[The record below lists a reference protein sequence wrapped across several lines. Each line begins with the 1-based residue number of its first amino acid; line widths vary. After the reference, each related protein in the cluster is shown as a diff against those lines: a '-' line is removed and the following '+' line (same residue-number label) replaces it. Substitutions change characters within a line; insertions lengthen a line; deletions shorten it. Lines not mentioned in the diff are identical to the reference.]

1 MAREISDDRDC
12 TGGLRTSDKGRGQDP
27 VSVCAGHH
35 PNCGPH
41 GIRDWRLKCNTQGAL
56 AEYVC
61 SMLGQWSWSFTIS
74 QCIGKNTKNH
84 HVAVAQQKGCLFI
97 VLRKPDLSLGWK
109 GSGKRDGR
117 ILIHGSFLERSTN
130 KALPRHH
137 GLSISFPKLTLK
149 INFTH

>member
-1 MAREISDDRDC
+1 MQHSR
-12 TGGLRTSDKGRGQDP
+12 
-27 VSVCAGHH
+27 H
-35 PNCGPH
+35 
-41 GIRDWRLKCNTQGAL
+41 GAL

-74 QCIGKNTKNH
+74 QCIGKNTTNH
-84 HVAVAQQKGCLFI
+84 HVAVAQRKGCLFI
-97 VLRKPDLSLGWK
+97 TLRKPDLSLGWK
-109 GSGKRDGR
+109 GSGKRGGR

-149 INFTH
+149 INFTHWKHRLNPILTVFLYNWTNTRTRVLKNLTFPNYEIGKGQYAFYPN